1 MICHLQ
7 MRTPRLKLR
16 TVACKLERGQADD
29 LSVSKPQARPVSGF
43 PFCRCA
49 NSIHLGSSLCQVR
62 FLPQSFNLKVPG
74 TVSSHCFQPL
84 SEKFPPK
91 SSERARVGRRNW
103 KKAAASSCSVYP
115 SMFPW
120 VLARSCWL
128 GYADQSGDTHF
139 PGTWSGVEVLII
151 FSICL

>member
-1 MICHLQ
+1 MLVRTSDLWLETKQRALQESPRHHPPNSPKQVAAMICHLQ
-7 MRTPRLKLR
+7 MRTPRLKLW

-29 LSVSKPQARPVSGF
+29 LSVSKPLARPASGV

-49 NSIHLGSSLCQVR
+49 NSIHLGSTLCQMR

-91 SSERARVGRRNW
+91 SSERARAGRRN
-103 KKAAASSCSVYP
+103 
-115 SMFPW
+115 
-120 VLARSCWL
+120 
-128 GYADQSGDTHF
+128 
-139 PGTWSGVEVLII
+139 
-151 FSICL
+151 